1 MLRLRVA
8 SKIVLSAPITGSQ
21 EVFWSFMRKEGFA
34 LEDLDCL
41 DAPSYTPAGG
51 LLAIEDNGYQ
61 VVAWNYR
68 PGLWD

>member
-8 SKIVLSAPITGSQ
+8 SKIVIGAPITGSQ

-41 DAPSYTPAGG
+41 DAPSHTPAGG
-51 LLAIEDNGYQ
+51 LLAMEDNYQ
-61 VVAWNYR
+61 VCAWNYR
-68 PGLWD
+68 PGTWY